1 MKAAAFFALGT
12 IGLMALAYPMLRMG
26 FASSHEG
33 EAVRLSA
40 LLALIV
46 QMVTFAIARV
56 MSRRNMMLGW
66 GIGSAL
72 RLLTLTLYALLV
84 APALGLARGAALVSF
99 AVFVFLS
106 MLLEPPMLA
115 YDR

>member
-1 MKAAAFFALGT
+1 MKAAAYFALGT

-33 EAVRLSA
+33 DAVRLSA
-40 LLALIV
+40 LLALVV

-56 MSRRNMMLGW
+56 MSRRNLMLGW

-84 APALGLARGAALVSF
+84 APALGLARGAALD
-99 AVFVFLS
+99 FVCSLCLS
-106 MLLEPPMLA
+106 LDA
-115 YDR
+115 DRTSNARI

>member
-1 MKAAAFFALGT
+1 MKAAAWFALAT
-12 IGLMALAYPMLRMG
+12 VALMALAYPLLRMG
-26 FASSHEG
+26 FASSHEAD
-33 EAVRLSA
+33 AVRISA
-40 LLALIV
+40 IIALGV
-46 QMVTFAIARV
+46 QLVTFGIARV
-56 MSRRNMMLGW
+56 MSRRNLMLGW

-84 APALGLARGAALVSF
+84 APALGLPRGAALVSF

-106 MLLEPPMLA
+106 MLIEPPMLA

>member
-1 MKAAAFFALGT
+1 MKAGAFFILGT

-26 FASSHEG
+26 FASSHEAD
-33 EAVRLSA
+33 AVRLSA
-40 LLALIV
+40 VLALCV
-46 QMVTFAIARV
+46 QIVTFAIARV
-56 MSRRNMMLGW
+56 MSRRNLMLGW

-84 APALGLARGAALVSF
+84 APALGLPKGAALVSF

-106 MLLEPPMLA
+106 MLIEPPMLA